1 MKIPYLKKKPELKS
15 YHNVTWEDNYSWIHQ
30 KNILEVLR
38 DKTKLDPEV
47 KNYLDEENSYANY
60 HLKDTENLQKKLF
73 DEIKGRI
80 KLDDESLPY
89 KDHTYEYWSKT
100 TAVGNY
106 SIKLRKK
113 IDTDLVEEIWNG
125 DEEKKKLETEYFGV
139 GDLEV
144 SNNDKYLGYS
154 LDIKGSE
161 YYTIFIRDIKTNE
174 IITKEISETSG
185 GITFSLDDKYVFYSK
200 LDQNHRARK
209 IYRHEIGNFNGQDEL
224 IFEEKSEAFTV
235 SIGLSS
241 DEKYYFINT
250 SDHNT
255 SEQYYF
261 GVDEINIKPKL
272 IIKREKGIIYSVSSW
287 DSKFFNHTNKD
298 AEDFKIDVSDSLEKQ
313 NWKTFIP
320 PRDEVLIGGCTF
332 LKNWIIRSETSN
344 ALDKLF
350 VKNIS
355 SGVEEEL
362 IFSNETVYVPGIS
375 LIQKDRDTDNV
386 YLGYSSPKT
395 PSRVYSYNLSTKTKK
410 LVKEQEI
417 PSGHNPED
425 YIVERVDYKSH
436 DGRLVPLTITRH
448 KKTKIDGSANLLLYG
463 YGSYGSSMSPN
474 FSSTRLSLI
483 NRDIIWATAHIRGG
497 MEKGMKWWKE
507 GKLINKK
514 NTFED
519 YIHAAKY
526 LIDNNYSSKGKIIGM
541 GGSAGGLLMGA
552 VVNQAPELFLGII
565 MAVPFV
571 DSLTTN
577 LDHSLPL
584 TVGEFDEF
592 GNAKDIKE
600 HFDYI
605 FSYAPYNNIKKMDY
619 PHILITTSLSANTLA
634 VTPEPHENTIFLLW
648 SKLNGLN
655 FSTILSLA
663 INVRSSVFIN
673 SEKGK
678 QNEFLIDPLLKPFLG
693 SATFPSN
700 LSILLAS
707 ITLNSF
713 SEIFLSISCLSFTS
727 FLFSLAL

>member
-1 MKIPYLKKKPELKS
+1 MKIPQLPKKLEIKS
-15 YHNVTWEDNYSWIHQ
+15 CHNITWEDHYSWIHQ

-38 DKTKLDPEV
+38 DKSKLDPEV
-47 KNYLDEENSYANY
+47 KKYLDEENLYAEH
-60 HLKDTENLQKKLF
+60 HLKDTKKLQNKLF

-89 KDHTYEYWSKT
+89 KDHTYEYWTKT
-100 TAVGNY
+100 TTKGNY

-113 IDTDLVEEIWNG
+113 IGTNKVEEIWNG
-125 DEEKKKLETEYFGV
+125 DKEKEQLKTEYFGV

-154 LDIKGSE
+154 LDLKGSE
-161 YYTIFIRDIKTNE
+161 YYTIHIRDIKTTK
-174 IITKEISETSG
+174 IISKEITETSG
-185 GITFSLDDKYVFYSK
+185 GITFSLDDKYIFYSK

-209 IYRHEIGNFNGQDEL
+209 IYRHEIGNYQDEDLL

-235 SIGLSS
+235 GIGLSS

-261 GVDEINIKPKL
+261 NVDEAKPLPKL
-272 IIKREKGIIYSVSSW
+272 IMKRERGVLYSVSSW
-287 DSKFFNHTNKD
+287 DGKFYNHTNKD
-298 AEDFKIDVSDSLEKQ
+298 AEDFKIDITNNLEKLD
-313 NWKTFIP
+313 WKPFILP
-320 PRDEVLIGGCTF
+320 KKEVLIGSLTF
-332 LKNWIIRSETSN
+332 LKSWIIRSETSN

-350 VKNIS
+350 VRNIS
-355 SGVEEEL
+355 TNIEEEL
-362 IFSNETVYVPGIS
+362 IFSDEKIYVPGVS
-375 LIQKDRDTDNV
+375 LTQRNRDTEEV

-395 PSRVYSYNLSTKTKK
+395 PSRVYKFNLSNKSKE

-417 PSGHNPED
+417 PSGHNSEN
-425 YIVERVDYKSH
+425 YIVERVEFKSH

-463 YGSYGSSMSPN
+463 YGSYGSSMSPS

-483 NRDIIWATAHIRGG
+483 DRDIIWATAHIRGG

-507 GKLINKK
+507 GKLTNKK

-519 YIHAAKY
+519 YIHAAQY
-526 LIDNNYSSKGKIIGM
+526 LIENKFTSKGKIIGM

-552 VVNQAPELFLGII
+552 VVNQSPELFLGII

-592 GNAKDIKE
+592 GNAKDNKE

-605 FSYAPYNNIKKMDY
+605 FSYAPYNNIKKKDY
-619 PHILITTSLSANTLA
+619 PHMLITTSLSDNRVLFD
-634 VTPEPHENTIFLLW
+634 EPAKFTAKLREYKTDNNLL
-648 SKLNGLN
+648 
-655 FSTILSLA
+655 
-663 INVRSSVFIN
+663 
-673 SEKGK
+673 
-678 QNEFLIDPLLKPFLG
+678 LLKTEMNAG
-693 SATFPSN
+693 HGGKSGRDGA
-700 LSILLAS
+700 IE
-707 ITLNSF
+707 
-713 SEIFLSISCLSFTS
+713 EIAIDYAF
-727 FLFSLAL
+727 ALKIAKKI

>member
-1 MKIPYLKKKPELKS
+1 MKVPQLRKKPEKKS
-15 YHNVTWEDNYSWIHQ
+15 CHNTVWEDDYSWIHQ
-30 KNILEVLR
+30 KNILDVLK
-38 DKTKLDPEV
+38 DKNKLDPEV
-47 KNYLDEENSYANY
+47 REYLVQENNYTEY
-60 HLKDTENLQKKLF
+60 HLRDTKDLQKNLF

-89 KDHTYEYWSKT
+89 RDHTYEYWTKT
-100 TAVGNY
+100 TVEGNY
-106 SIKLRKK
+106 SIKLRRK
-113 IDTDLVEEIWNG
+113 INTNEIEEIWNG
-125 DEEKKKLETEYFGV
+125 DKEKKKLGVEYFGV

-144 SNNDKYLGYS
+144 SHNDKYLAYS

-161 YYTIFIRDIKTNE
+161 YYTIFIRDINTNK
-174 IITKEISETSG
+174 IITKEIIDTSG
-185 GITFSLDDKYVFYSK
+185 GITFSLDDKYIFYSK
-200 LDQNHRARK
+200 LDENHRARK
-209 IYRHEIGNFNGQDEL
+209 IYRHEIGNLKDQDDL
-224 IFEEKSEAFTV
+224 IFEEKNEAFTV
-235 SIGLSS
+235 GIGLSS
-241 DEKYYFINT
+241 DEKYYFITT

-261 GVDEINIKPKL
+261 KIDEERPKPTLIK
-272 IIKREKGIIYSVSSW
+272 KREKGILYSVNSW
-287 DSKFFNHTNKD
+287 NEKFYNHTNKD
-298 AEDFKIDVSDSLEKQ
+298 AEDFKIDISDSLRIQ
-313 NWKTFIP
+313 NWKTFVAAK
-320 PRDEVLIGGCTF
+320 DEVLIGSCFF

-355 SGVEEEL
+355 TGLEEEL
-362 IFSNETVYVPGIS
+362 IFSDEKVYVPSVS
-375 LIQKDRDTDNV
+375 LMQKDRNTDEI

-395 PSRVYSYNLSTKTKK
+395 PSRVYLYNLSTKSKK

-417 PSGHNPED
+417 PSGHNPSD
-425 YIVERVDYKSH
+425 YIVERIEFKSH
-436 DGRLVPLTITRH
+436 DERMVPLTITRH

-463 YGSYGSSMSPN
+463 YGSYGSSMSPS
-474 FSSTRLSLI
+474 FSSTKLSLL

-507 GKLINKK
+507 GKLTNKK

-519 YIHAAKY
+519 YIYAAKY
-526 LIDNNYSSKGKIIGM
+526 LINHNYSSKRKIIGM

-592 GNAKDIKE
+592 GNAKDNKE

-619 PHILITTSLSANTLA
+619 PHMLITTSLSDNRVLFD
-634 VTPEPHENTIFLLW
+634 EPAKFTAKLREYKTDNNLLLLKTEMNAGHGGK
-648 SKLNGLN
+648 SGRDG
-655 FSTILSLA
+655 A
-663 INVRSSVFIN
+663 IEEIAIDYAFALKI
-673 SEKGK
+673 SEK
-678 QNEFLIDPLLKPFLG
+678 I
-693 SATFPSN
+693 
-700 LSILLAS
+700 
-707 ITLNSF
+707 
-713 SEIFLSISCLSFTS
+713 
-727 FLFSLAL
+727 

>member
-161 YYTIFIRDIKTNE
+161 YYTIFIRDIETNE
-174 IITKEISETSG
+174 IITKKITETSG
-185 GITFSLDDKYVFYSK
+185 DITFSLDDKYVFYSK

-209 IYRHEIGNFNGQDEL
+209 IYRHEIGNFNSQDEL

-261 GVDEINIKPKL
+261 GVDEINTKPKL

-287 DSKFFNHTNKD
+287 DSKFYNHTNKD

-362 IFSNETVYVPGIS
+362 IFSNENVYVPGIS
-375 LIQKDRDTDNV
+375 LTQKDRDTDNV

-619 PHILITTSLSANTLA
+619 PHILITTSLSDNRVLFD
-634 VTPEPHENTIFLLW
+634 EPAKFTAKLREYKTDNNLL
-648 SKLNGLN
+648 
-655 FSTILSLA
+655 
-663 INVRSSVFIN
+663 
-673 SEKGK
+673 
-678 QNEFLIDPLLKPFLG
+678 LLKTEMNAG
-693 SATFPSN
+693 HGGKSGRDGA
-700 LSILLAS
+700 IE
-707 ITLNSF
+707 
-713 SEIFLSISCLSFTS
+713 EIAIDYAF
-727 FLFSLAL
+727 ALKVAKKI